1 MMKKN
6 IFKDLLRSYL
16 NGTYSNEDKV
26 KLADMIRFFTDNQLR
41 KILWNVW
48 NEYEPTEQ
56 LSDKRSKEILSSIL
70 TSEPKVS
77 TIILP
82 KRKRLW
88 FRIASAA
95 VLLIILAGLGNYIL
109 NRDTPPQENTIV
121 LKVMHTPMDEPV
133 SYVRNIMLPD
143 GSQIVLQANS
153 TVELAPGFGAERR
166 EIRLVGEAF
175 FDIKYNAGKPFII
188 YSGELKT
195 TVLGTSFNIKAWP
208 DDDRIRVTVTRGKV
222 RVENTKQVLANLSL
236 NEEIEYDK
244 TKLAGKKFIVD
255 EQGTKDAVDWT
266 KQEMEF
272 NGMSI
277 KDIAVVLSKRYNVDI
292 EIRGSKLTNTLIVA
306 SFRGTESL
314 ESILDILCVINSATN
329 YVIED
334 NKVTIYQIEQ

>member
-1 MMKKN
+1 MMKKY

-16 NGTYSNEDKV
+16 HGTYSNEDKA
-26 KLADMIRFFTDNQLR
+26 KLADMTRFFTDNQLR

-48 NEYEPTEQ
+48 NEYEPAEH

-70 TSEPKVS
+70 ISGSKVS
-77 TIILP
+77 TITQP

-88 FRIASAA
+88 FRVASVA
-95 VLLIILAGLGNYIL
+95 VLLIILAGLGNYML
-109 NRDTPPQENTIV
+109 NRDIPPQENTIV

-153 TVELAPGFGAERR
+153 TVELASGFGAERR

-175 FDIKYNAGKPFII
+175 FDIKYNTGKPFII

-236 NEEIEYDK
+236 NEEIEYNK
-244 TKLAGKKFIVD
+244 TKLAGKKLIVD
-255 EQGTKDAVDWT
+255 EQGTKDVVDWT

-314 ESILDILCVINSATN
+314 ESVLDILCVINSATN
-329 YVIED
+329 YIIEG